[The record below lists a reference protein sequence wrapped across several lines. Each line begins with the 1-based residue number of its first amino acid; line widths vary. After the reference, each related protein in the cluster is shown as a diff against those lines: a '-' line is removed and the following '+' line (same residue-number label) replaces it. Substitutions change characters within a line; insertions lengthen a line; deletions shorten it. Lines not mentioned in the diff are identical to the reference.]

1 MASGNIVIK
10 PNPLSS
16 GTPVAADLAAITGV
30 DQGTVAAK
38 LDAEIRQEQDRRMMD
53 PAAYSNVNDPYDVAL
68 TAAENTKVELMNPEL
83 NVDKDKSTTSE
94 QADGANEFSADDL
107 NDWETATDW
116 ANSLYPDD
124 DDISVSSIAN
134 DEQITPGSVNGD
146 SDLTNQSLDFM
157 NSIEPTPEAPG
168 PEVDV
173 VPNDAGAGGEGGDV
187 GGTGGDVGGVV
198 DENEDP
204 SEVAGDGI

>member
-1 MASGNIVIK
+1 MHNENIVIK

-53 PAAYSNVNDPYDVAL
+53 PAAYSNVNDPFDVAL
-68 TAAENTKVELMNPEL
+68 TAAENTKAELLNPEF
-83 NVDKDKSTTSE
+83 NVDKDKATTSE
-94 QADGANEFSADDL
+94 QAAGANEFSADDL
-107 NDWETATDW
+107 NDWGTATEW

-146 SDLTNQSLDFM
+146 SDMTNQSLDFM
-157 NSIEPTPEAPG
+157 NSIEPTPDVPG

-173 VPNDAGAGGEGGDV
+173 VPNDEGAAGAGGEGDAA
-187 GGTGGDVGGVV
+187 GGDAGGVV

-204 SEVAGDGI
+204 SEVAGDAI

>member
-1 MASGNIVIK
+1 MHNENIVIK

-38 LDAEIRQEQDRRMMD
+38 LDAEMRQEQDRRMMD

-68 TAAENTKVELMNPEL
+68 ASAENTKADLLNPAL
-83 NVDKDKSTTSE
+83 NVEKDKATTSE
-94 QADGANEFSADDL
+94 QAADANAFRADDL
-107 NDWETATDW
+107 DDWEKATEI
-116 ANSLYPDD
+116 ANSFYPDD
-124 DDISVSSIAN
+124 DDITVSSIAN
-134 DEQITPGSVNGD
+134 DEQINPGSVNGD
-146 SDLTNQSLDFM
+146 SDLTNQSLDFI

-173 VPNDAGAGGEGGDV
+173 VPNDEGDAGA
-187 GGTGGDVGGVV
+187 GGDVGGVV